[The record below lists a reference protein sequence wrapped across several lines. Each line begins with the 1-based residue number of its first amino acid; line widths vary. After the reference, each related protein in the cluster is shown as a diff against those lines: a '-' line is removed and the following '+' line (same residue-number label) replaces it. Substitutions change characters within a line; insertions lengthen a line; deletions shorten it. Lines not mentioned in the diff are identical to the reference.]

1 MRFEGL
7 EKTINKLDNDIEA
20 LRRVKQYLSN
30 KDEISEVSDELNK
43 ERQVYAD
50 ELYLSDAAV
59 YPDCIELIT
68 GLLDK
73 EIGKEEQLELLE
85 KIKEIHG
92 RKSPNVSKKS
102 HGLNA
107 WLKFLDVN
115 CEWVENSNTDWS
127 TLIIKGYVPR
137 VNNSSN
143 N

>member
-30 KDEISEVSDELNK
+30 KDEINEVSDLLNK

-50 ELYLSDAAV
+50 ELYLGDAAV
-59 YPDCIELIT
+59 YPDCIEIIK
-68 GLLDK
+68 GLMDK
-73 EIGKEEQLELLE
+73 ELGKEEQLQLLE

-143 N
+143 

>member
-1 MRFEGL
+1 MKFEKL

-30 KDEISEVSDELNK
+30 KDEINEISDLLNK

-50 ELYLSDAAV
+50 ELYLGDAIA
-59 YPDCIELIT
+59 YTESIEIIKT
-68 GLLDK
+68 LLNK
-73 EIGKEEQLELLE
+73 ELGKEEQIKLLE
-85 KIKEIHG
+85 EIKEMHG

-115 CEWVENSNTDWS
+115 AEWIENMDSDWS
-127 TLIIKGYVPR
+127 MLIIRGFIPR
-137 VNNSSN
+137 VNN
-143 N
+143 

>member
-30 KDEISEVSDELNK
+30 KDEINEVSDLLNK

-50 ELYLSDAAV
+50 EIYLSDAAV

-137 VNNSSN
+137 VTNSN
-143 N
+143 K

>member
-30 KDEISEVSDELNK
+30 KDEINEVSDLLNK

-50 ELYLSDAAV
+50 ELYLGDAPA
-59 YPDCIELIT
+59 YAECIELIK
-68 GLLDK
+68 GLINK
-73 EIGKEEQLELLE
+73 ELGKEEQLELLE
-85 KIKEIHG
+85 KIKELHG

-107 WLKFLDVN
+107 WLKSLDIE
-115 CEWVENSNTDWS
+115 CDWIENSNSDWS
-127 TLIIKGYVPR
+127 MLIIKGYVPR
-137 VNNSSN
+137 IINSGN
-143 N
+143 

>member
-30 KDEISEVSDELNK
+30 KDEINEVSDLLNK

-127 TLIIKGYVPR
+127 TLIIKGYIPR
-137 VNNSSN
+137 VTNSN
-143 N
+143 K

>member
-1 MRFEGL
+1 MRFEKL

-30 KDEISEVSDELNK
+30 KDEINEISDLLNK

-50 ELYLSDAAV
+50 ELYLGDAIA
-59 YPDCIELIT
+59 YSECINIIQSLLNKEL
-68 GLLDK
+68 
-73 EIGKEEQLELLE
+73 GKEDQVKLLE
-85 KIKEIHG
+85 DIKEIHG

-115 CEWVENSNTDWS
+115 CDWVEAENSEWS
-127 TLIIKGYVPR
+127 TLIITGINPR
-137 VNNSSN
+137 INN
-143 N
+143 

>member
-1 MRFEGL
+1 MRFEKL

-30 KDEISEVSDELNK
+30 KDEINEISDLLNK

-50 ELYLSDAAV
+50 ELYLGDAIA
-59 YPDCIELIT
+59 YSECIRIIENLINKQ
-68 GLLDK
+68 LA
-73 EIGKEEQLELLE
+73 KEEQIKLLE
-85 KIKEIHG
+85 DIKEIHG

-115 CEWVENSNTDWS
+115 CEWTEENNSEWS
-127 TLIIKGYVPR
+127 TLIIKGFTPK
-137 VNNSSN
+137 NNN
-143 N
+143 